1 MLGKKVRQL
10 FVIGESRNNVN
21 VTKLELPKEY
31 NLRKKNRKIYGVW
44 VGDKFLYLS
53 DELDSIKSKAGKDGQ
68 VFEPYIDVT
77 NRITVP
83 SQLDSKKAIIRGL
96 ISAIE
101 IEFLE

>member
-1 MLGKKVRQL
+1 M
-10 FVIGESRNNVN
+10 FVIGESKSKVN

-44 VGDKFLYLS
+44 IGERFLYIS
-53 DELDSIKSKAGKDGQ
+53 DEMDTIKTKAGKDGQ

-83 SQLDSKKAIIRGL
+83 SQLDSKKAIIRGC